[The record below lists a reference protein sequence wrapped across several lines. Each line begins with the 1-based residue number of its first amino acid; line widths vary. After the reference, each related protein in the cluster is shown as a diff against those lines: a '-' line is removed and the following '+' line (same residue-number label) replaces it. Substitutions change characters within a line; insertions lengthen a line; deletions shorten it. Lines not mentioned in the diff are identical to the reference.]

1 MDLENPSIGTRN
13 TVSNEQASSE
23 VIASSIPSKQ
33 KQPQLQNSRVEGSH
47 CREAMLN
54 LETDFPTLWNQIGG
68 NGSDPMGK
76 ATLPTSWRDKVTSQ
90 NHKIGMPLKF
100 VAPMLENGKQIVH
113 IDTHDLENLVTVR
126 KSCGVLCGWRKCY
139 NRSYLRIYP

>member
-54 LETDFPTLWNQIGG
+54 LETDFPTL
-68 NGSDPMGK
+68 
-76 ATLPTSWRDKVTSQ
+76 
-90 NHKIGMPLKF
+90 
-100 VAPMLENGKQIVH
+100 
-113 IDTHDLENLVTVR
+113 
-126 KSCGVLCGWRKCY
+126 
-139 NRSYLRIYP
+139 